1 MKYSKKEQ
9 EIMDNYLNSA
19 KNDQIIK
26 NAQMLASIYVLLQ
39 ENKKLKE
46 DVKKLKEKVI
56 FLDSE

>member
-9 EIMDNYLNSA
+9 EIMDNYLNSG
-19 KNDQIIK
+19 KNDQLIK
-26 NAQMLASIYVLLQ
+26 NAQMLASIYSILQ

-46 DVKKLKEKVI
+46 DMKKIKEKLV

>member
-9 EIMDNYLNSA
+9 EIIDNYLNSGRH
-19 KNDQIIK
+19 DQTLK
-26 NAQMLASIYVLLQ
+26 NAQMLASIYTILQ

-46 DVKKLKEKVI
+46 EIKKLKEKVV